1 MKKAVKIKR
10 CKWTFDYFDYCDTR
24 YVTSCKVTIHL
35 RSGTPK
41 ENGYVF
47 CPFCGKVIDSDE
59 GGKELE

>member
-10 CKWTFDYFDYCDTR
+10 CEWIFDYVFTNYD
-24 YVTSCKVTIHL
+24 TSCGLNIRL
-35 RSGTPK
+35 ERGTPK

-59 GGKELE
+59 GGKELEKGG